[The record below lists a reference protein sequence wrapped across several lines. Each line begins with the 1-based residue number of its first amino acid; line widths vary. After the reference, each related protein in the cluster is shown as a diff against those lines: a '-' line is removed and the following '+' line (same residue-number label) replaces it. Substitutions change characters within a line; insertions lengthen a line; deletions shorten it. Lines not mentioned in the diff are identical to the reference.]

1 MEARIVRNGL
11 PEPEEIPLDALRERV
26 AGLADGEWIW
36 VEGVEPNEDELRQL
50 GKQLELHEL
59 VIEDVHH
66 RNQRAKV
73 ELYPGGHVFA
83 AFRPLSLGPDGL
95 VESELFAI
103 VSERFLVIL
112 RFAPAFDLEGAVH
125 RWRMLS
131 SMAPGT
137 GSAFFAIADE
147 IADDYLEVVDVLED
161 RADELEAEVF
171 RSDPPTRQGTPLQLD
186 LLQLRR
192 DMVRLRRH
200 AVPMRQAIDRFAD
213 DSPVVTE
220 ALVPY
225 LRDISD
231 HLLRTV
237 ELADGVRDVLTT
249 IVDIRMAQSAHQLN
263 EVMKKLTAWAGIILV
278 PTLIAGIYGMN
289 FDHMPELHWALGY
302 PLALG
307 MMAASAFALYTWFRK
322 RGWI

>member
-1 MEARIVRNGL
+1 MEARIVRNGS
-11 PEPEEIPLDALRERV
+11 PEPERIPLDALRERV
-26 AGLADGEWIW
+26 AGLAHGEWIW
-36 VEGVEPNEDELRQL
+36 VDGVEPTEVELRQL

-59 VIEDVHH
+59 VIEDIHH
-66 RNQRAKV
+66 RDQRAKV
-73 ELYPGGHVFA
+73 ELYPGHAFA
-83 AFRPLSLGPDGL
+83 ALRPLSLGPDGL

-103 VSERFLVIL
+103 VSARWLATL
-112 RFAPAFDLEGAVH
+112 RFPPAFELAGAVH
-125 RWRMLS
+125 RWVVLA

-137 GSAFFAIADE
+137 GAAFYTIADE
-147 IADDYLEVVDVLED
+147 LADGYLEVVEALED
-161 RADELEAEVF
+161 RADELEAQVF
-171 RSDPPTRQGTPLQLD
+171 RSDPPSRGGTPLQLEI
-186 LLQLRR
+186 LQLRR

-200 AVPMRQAIDRFAD
+200 AAPMRQAIDRFAD
-213 DSPVVTE
+213 DCPLVTS

>member
-1 MEARIVRNGL
+1 VEARIVRNGS
-11 PEPEEIPLDALRERV
+11 PEPDGIRLDTCAERIPT
-26 AGLADGEWIW
+26 LADDEWIW
-36 VEGVEPNEDELRQL
+36 VDAVDPTEDELTQL

-59 VIEDVHH
+59 VIEDLHH
-66 RNQRAKV
+66 RDQRAKV
-73 ELYPGGHVFA
+73 ELYPGHTFA
-83 AFRPLSLGPDGL
+83 ALRPLSLGPDGL

-103 VSERFLVIL
+103 VSDRWLATL
-112 RFAPAFDLEGAVH
+112 RFPPAFGLAGAVH
-125 RWRMLS
+125 RWEVMA
-131 SMAPGT
+131 SMARGT
-137 GSAFFAIADE
+137 GAAFYTIADE
-147 IADDYLEVVDVLED
+147 VADDYLEVVEALED

-171 RSDPPTRQGTPLQLD
+171 RSEPPSRGGTPLQIEI
-186 LLQLRR
+186 LQLRR

-200 AVPMRQAIDRFAD
+200 AAPMRQAVDRFAD
-213 DSPVVTE
+213 DSPLVTSE
-220 ALVPY
+220 LVPY

-289 FDHMPELHWALGY
+289 FDHMPELHWTLGY

-307 MMAASAFALYTWFRK
+307 MMAGSAAALYAWFRK
-322 RGWI
+322 RGWV

>member
-1 MEARIVRNGL
+1 MEATIVRTGS
-11 PEPEEIPLDALRERV
+11 PEPGGIRLDSLRERI
-26 AGLADGEWIW
+26 AALADDEWVW
-36 VEGVEPNEDELRQL
+36 VDGVDPTDDELTEL

-59 VIEDVHH
+59 VLEDVHH
-66 RNQRAKV
+66 RDQRAKV
-73 ELYPGGHVFA
+73 ELYPQHAFA
-83 AFRPLSLGPDGL
+83 ALRPLSLGADGL
-95 VESELFAI
+95 VQSELFAI
-103 VSERFLVIL
+103 VSDRWLVTL
-112 RFAPAFDLEGAVH
+112 RYSPAFALAGAVH
-125 RWRMLS
+125 RWEMMA

-137 GSAFFAIADE
+137 GAAFYTIADE
-147 IADDYLEVVDVLED
+147 VADDYLEVVEALED

-171 RSDPPTRQGTPLQLD
+171 HSDPPARGGTPLQIEIV
-186 LLQLRR
+186 QLRR

-200 AVPMRQAIDRFAD
+200 AAPMRQAIDRFAD
-213 DSPVVTE
+213 DCPLVTPE
-220 ALVPY
+220 LVPY

-289 FDHMPELHWALGY
+289 FDHMPELHWLLGY

-307 MMAASAFALYTWFRK
+307 MMAASAAGLYLWFKK
-322 RGWI
+322 RGWV

>member
-1 MEARIVRNGL
+1 MEARIVREGS
-11 PEPEEIPLDALRERV
+11 PEPERIPLDTLRERLS
-26 AGLADGEWIW
+26 ALADGEWIW
-36 VEGVEPNEDELRQL
+36 VDGVEPTEGELALLAEQL
-50 GKQLELHEL
+50 RLHEL
-59 VIEDVHH
+59 VVEDVHH

-73 ELYPGGHVFA
+73 ELYPEHAFA
-83 AFRPLSLGPDGL
+83 AFRPLSLGADGL
-95 VESELFAI
+95 LESELFLI
-103 VSERFLVIL
+103 VSDRCVTTL
-112 RFAPAFDLEGAVH
+112 RFPPVFDVSGAER
-125 RWRMLS
+125 RWRMLA

-137 GSAFFAIADE
+137 GAAFYAVADE
-147 IADDYLEVVDVLED
+147 VADDYLEVVEALED

-171 RSDPPTRQGTPLQLD
+171 DSDPRARVGAPLQLD
-186 LLQLRR
+186 ILQLRR

-213 DSPVVTE
+213 DSRLVTP

-231 HLLRTV
+231 HLLRTT

-263 EVMKKLTAWAGIILV
+263 EVMRKLTAWAGIILV

-289 FDHMPELHWALGY
+289 FDHMPELHWTLGY

-307 MMAASAFALYTWFRK
+307 MMTASAAALYGWFRK
-322 RGWI
+322 RGWV